1 MTPQGRFAEAARPLS
16 KRMRTRAGLMDA
28 AVHLF
33 ARHGFEATSVAEVAR
48 LAGLAN
54 GTFYSHFRDK
64 DELAASVT
72 LSMARE
78 VVRQLDAAMSEVTD
92 ARARTSLATR
102 RFVDLAQT
110 EPDWG
115 RALVRAMWL
124 FRDLREGL
132 VTYLRA
138 DLQRGVDQGV
148 FDVTLDEI
156 LIDTLASMSVA
167 GLFHRLE
174 GESGPDTGPRV
185 AELQLKMLGVP
196 AALAHEFA
204 WREVEPLA
212 FVLGPRT

>member
-1 MTPQGRFAEAARPLS
+1 MTPQGRFAQAARPLS

-33 ARHGFEATSVAEVAR
+33 ARDGFEATSVAEISR

-72 LSMARE
+72 LSLARE
-78 VVRQLDAAMSEVTD
+78 VVRQLDGAMSEVTD
-92 ARARTSLATR
+92 ARDRTSLATR
-102 RFVDLAQT
+102 RFIDLAET

-115 RALVRAMWL
+115 RALVKAMWL

-148 FDVTLDEI
+148 FDANIDEV
-156 LIDTLASMSVA
+156 LIDTFAAMSVA
-167 GLFHRLE
+167 GLFHRLA
-174 GESGPDTGPRV
+174 GESGPDTGARV
-185 AELQLKMLGVP
+185 AELQLRMLGVP
-196 AALAHEFA
+196 APLARDFA
-204 WREVEPLA
+204 WREVRPLA
-212 FVLGPRT
+212 VIMPVRT